1 MVYQPTW
8 RRKRAQDSCGE
19 ALPAADGGDLA
30 ESNRK
35 SKILKWRLC
44 KGHVI
49 VHYLQI
55 LGYKYKSD
63 IFINTLQILVNRAS
77 IALDIRIYP
86 QFLWLYMVQG
96 TLTNRWVS

>member
-1 MVYQPTW
+1 MIFLYIPWFIYSMTFHVFPYVPWFINQHGDENGHHQTCQHDGL
-8 RRKRAQDSCGE
+8 AVVDQDSCGE

-30 ESNRK
+30 ESNGK
-35 SKILKWRLC
+35 SKTLKWRLC

-63 IFINTLQILVNRAS
+63 IFIDT
-77 IALDIRIYP
+77 
-86 QFLWLYMVQG
+86 
-96 TLTNRWVS
+96 